1 MSVKKHKTTGQ
12 KPGKPKKFRTTKFL
26 KVSLIYFLLFVA
38 LLGMVDYYA
47 MMAYSMWLVVIIA
60 LPAALILGYWH
71 VKKGK
76 HDHVDDIAEELL

>member
-1 MSVKKHKTTGQ
+1 MSKKAHKPSQ
-12 KPGKPKKFRTTKFL
+12 SAKKRRFRTTKFL
-26 KVSLIYFLLFVA
+26 KVSFIYFLLFTA

-47 MMAYSMWLVVIIA
+47 MMAYSMWVVTAIA
-60 LPAALILGYWH
+60 LPAALVLGYLH